1 MSLFQRMRHENYHI
15 VLKFRAYHI
24 MFTLIFVTLFYS
36 SLCMTISISIPA
48 SILQHANAQVLGPED
63 LVTYSSRS
71 NFIKEF
77 KVPLQELGLKGITT
91 DADENVWFYH
101 STNQSSTI
109 FVFNITTQQFK
120 QYGIEGKTLVDPAI
134 INLAGGQITYD
145 DTKGAI
151 WFTDARTN
159 SIGSLDIKSGK
170 IKLYNIPTPNS
181 GPMGIVLSPNRN
193 EVWFTEITGD
203 KLGKIE
209 IESTSNSEN
218 ISCNVITEYPVFEQ
232 SKGQSSGPT
241 LLTFDNEGVL
251 WVTMSY
257 SHNILR
263 VEPWA
268 LTSSSKYLGMS
279 NFTLPKPDS
288 FSPFGIA
295 VVGDNI
301 NTNSSGNTSE
311 TERIFISDHGSS
323 RLVLAAGNPYLDP
336 FQNYLSYWTSPSK
349 VYPVTLPSQ
358 VVADKS
364 ENNIYFVQ
372 HGGNRVSKIDIKSG
386 IMTEYDIP
394 TGPLS
399 TAVFLSISDNGEKVW
414 FTEYAANKIAYLDTT
429 IPVPF
434 EMQINLNQNQKMDNN
449 QGIDSLN
456 SDTIITPLV
465 LKPSE
470 ERILD
475 VLLKTEKIGSNSIS
489 NNTLNNTITSSPS
502 EPSSLLSFNEVE
514 LSVIGMTETGLL
526 PGLTYSANPQ
536 RINMSY
542 DSGNAILI
550 QPNEAYNSKIKLV
563 LEEENVEKIPH
574 NEYSVM
580 IKSSASEGIEQQQY
594 QQQHQEVQHP
604 LFISLLFPIPALL
617 DLPLSTI
624 SDQQQ
629 ASDKNLIQNKDVTDN
644 QSPAE
649 NFFGIRDISV
659 LSTIRILSL
668 SGAIA
673 LVGYLIYAKVSRS
686 RKSDKER
693 LHL

>member
-1 MSLFQRMRHENYHI
+1 MSLFQRMHHENYHI
-15 VLKFRAYHI
+15 VPKFPAHYI
-24 MFTLIFVTLFYS
+24 MFTLIFVTLLYS
-36 SLCMTISISIPA
+36 YLCMMISISVPV
-48 SILQHANAQVLGPED
+48 SILQHVNAQVLGPED

-101 STNQSSTI
+101 STNQSSMI
-109 FVFNITTQQFK
+109 LVFNTTTQEFK
-120 QYGIEGKTLVDPAI
+120 QYAIEGKTLVDAAI
-134 INLAGGQITYD
+134 VNLAGGQIVYD
-145 DTKGAI
+145 DIRRAI

-181 GPMGIVLSPNRN
+181 GPMGIALSPNRN

-203 KLGKIE
+203 KLGKID
-209 IESTSNSEN
+209 IESTSNSVS
-218 ISCNVITEYPVFEQ
+218 ISGNVITEYPVFEQ
-232 SKGQSSGPT
+232 SKGQSGGPT
-241 LLTFDNEGVL
+241 LLTFDNKGIL

-268 LTSSSKYLGMS
+268 LISSSKYLGMS

-288 FSPFGIA
+288 FSPFGIV

-301 NTNSSGNTSE
+301 NTNNSKDTSE
-311 TERIFISDHGSS
+311 TNRIFISDHGSS
-323 RLVLAAGNPYLDP
+323 RLVLAAGNPDLDP

-358 VVADKS
+358 IVADKS
-364 ENNIYFVQ
+364 EDNIYFVQ
-372 HGGNRVSKIDIKSG
+372 HGGNRVSKIDTKSG

-399 TAVFLSISDNGEKVW
+399 TAVFLSVSDNGEKVW

-434 EMQINLNQNQKMDNN
+434 KMQINLNQNQNTDNN
-449 QGIDSLN
+449 QGVDSLN
-456 SDTIITPLV
+456 NDTPLV

-475 VLLKTEKIGSNSIS
+475 VILKTEEISSDSIS
-489 NNTLNNTITSSPS
+489 NKTLNNTITSSPS
-502 EPSSLLSFNEVE
+502 DPSSLLSFNEVE

-536 RINMSY
+536 RINMTY
-542 DSGNAILI
+542 DSDNAILI
-550 QPNEAYNSKIKLV
+550 LPNEAYNSKIKLV
-563 LEEENVEKIPH
+563 LEEGNIEKIRH

-594 QQQHQEVQHP
+594 QQQHQGVQHP
-604 LFISLLFPIPALL
+604 LFVSLLFPIPVLL

-629 ASDKNLIQNKDVTDN
+629 ASDEN
-644 QSPAE
+644 QPPTE
-649 NFFGIRDISV
+649 NFFGIRDISL

-668 SGAIA
+668 TGVIA
-673 LVGYLIYAKVSRS
+673 LVGYLIYTKVRRS

-693 LHL
+693 LYL

>member
-1 MSLFQRMRHENYHI
+1 MHHKTHHNILRFPVYYIIFILVFVILFSPSFSM
-15 VLKFRAYHI
+15 
-24 MFTLIFVTLFYS
+24 
-36 SLCMTISISIPA
+36 MTMISIPP
-48 SILQHANAQVLGPED
+48 SVFENANAQVLGPED

-109 FVFNITTQQFK
+109 LVFNITTQQFK
-120 QYGIEGKTLVDPAI
+120 QYGVEGKTLVDPAI

-145 DTKGAI
+145 DTRGAI

-159 SIGSLDIKSGK
+159 SIGSLDIKSGI

-181 GPMGIVLSPNRN
+181 GPMGIDLSPNRN

-203 KLGKIE
+203 KLGKID

-218 ISCNVITEYPVFEQ
+218 ISGNVITEYPVLEQ
-232 SKGQSSGPT
+232 SKGQSSGGPT
-241 LLTFDNEGVL
+241 LLTFDNKGVL

-263 VEPWA
+263 VEPWV
-268 LTSSSKYLGMS
+268 LISSSKYLGMS
-279 NFTLPKPDS
+279 NFTLPTPDS

-295 VVGDNI
+295 IVGDNV
-301 NTNSSGNTSE
+301 NTNNSKDTSE

-323 RLVLAAGNPYLDP
+323 RLVLAAGNPDLDP

-358 VVADKS
+358 IVADKS
-364 ENNIYFVQ
+364 EDNIYFVQ
-372 HGGNRVSKIDIKSG
+372 HGGNRVSKIDTKSG

-399 TAVFLSISDNGEKVW
+399 TAVFLSVSDNGEKVW
-414 FTEYAANKIAYLDTT
+414 FTEYAANKIAYLNTT

-434 EMQINLNQNQKMDNN
+434 EMQINLNQNQNTDNN
-449 QGIDSLN
+449 QRIDSLN
-456 SDTIITPLV
+456 NDTIIAPLV

-475 VLLKTEKIGSNSIS
+475 VILKTEKISSDSIS

-502 EPSSLLSFNEVE
+502 DPSSLLSFNEVE

-526 PGLTYSANPQ
+526 PGSTYSANPQ
-536 RINMSY
+536 RINMTY
-542 DSGNAILI
+542 DSDNAILI

-563 LEEENVEKIPH
+563 LEEGNVEKIRH

-580 IKSSASEGIEQQQY
+580 IKSSASEGIEQQQS
-594 QQQHQEVQHP
+594 QQHQEVQHP
-604 LFISLLFPIPALL
+604 LLVSLLFPIPVLL

-624 SDQQQ
+624 SDQKQ
-629 ASDKNLIQNKDVTDN
+629 ASDEN
-644 QSPAE
+644 QPPTE
-649 NFFGIRDISV
+649 NFFGIRDIS
-659 LSTIRILSL
+659 LLLTIRILSL
-668 SGAIA
+668 AGAIA
-673 LVGYLIYAKVSRS
+673 LIGYLIYAKVRRS
-686 RKSDKER
+686 RKSNKER

>member
-1 MSLFQRMRHENYHI
+1 MHHKTHHNILRFPVYYIIFILVFVILFSPSFSM
-15 VLKFRAYHI
+15 
-24 MFTLIFVTLFYS
+24 
-36 SLCMTISISIPA
+36 MTMISIPP
-48 SILQHANAQVLGPED
+48 SVFKNANAQVLGPED

-77 KVPLQELGLKGITT
+77 KVPLPELGLKGITT

-109 FVFNITTQQFK
+109 LVFNITRQQFK

-145 DTKGAI
+145 DTREAI

-181 GPMGIVLSPNRN
+181 GPMGIDLSPNRN

-203 KLGKIE
+203 KLGKID
-209 IESTSNSEN
+209 IESTSNSKN
-218 ISCNVITEYPVFEQ
+218 NSGNVITEYPVFEQ

-241 LLTFDNEGVL
+241 LLTFDNKGVL
-251 WVTMSY
+251 WITMSY

-268 LTSSSKYLGMS
+268 LTPSSKYLGMS
-279 NFTLPKPDS
+279 NFTLPTPDS

-295 VVGDNI
+295 IVGDNI
-301 NTNSSGNTSE
+301 NINNSKDTSE
-311 TERIFISDHGSS
+311 TDRIFISDHGSS
-323 RLVLAAGNPYLDP
+323 RLVLAAGNPDLDP

-358 VVADKS
+358 IVADKS
-364 ENNIYFVQ
+364 ENNIYSVQ
-372 HGGNRVSKIDIKSG
+372 HGGNRVSKIDTKSG

-399 TAVFLSISDNGEKVW
+399 TAVFLSVSDNGEKVW

-449 QGIDSLN
+449 QDIDSLN

-465 LKPSE
+465 LKSSE

-475 VLLKTEKIGSNSIS
+475 VILKTEKISSNSIS

-502 EPSSLLSFNEVE
+502 DPSSLLSFNEVE

-536 RINMSY
+536 RINMSN
-542 DSGNAILI
+542 DGSNTV
-550 QPNEAYNSKIKLV
+550 QMQTNKTYNSKIKLA
-563 LEEENVEKIPH
+563 LEEGNVKKIRQ

-580 IKSSASEGIEQQQY
+580 IKSSALEGTEQQQ
-594 QQQHQEVQHP
+594 QQVENP
-604 LFISLLFPIPALL
+604 LFVSLLFPIPVLL

-624 SDQQQ
+624 SDQKQ
-629 ASDKNLIQNKDVTDN
+629 ASDEN
-644 QSPAE
+644 QPPTE
-649 NFFGIRDISV
+649 NFFGIRDISL

-668 SGAIA
+668 TGVIA
-673 LVGYLIYAKVSRS
+673 LVGYLIYTKVRRS

-693 LHL
+693 LYL